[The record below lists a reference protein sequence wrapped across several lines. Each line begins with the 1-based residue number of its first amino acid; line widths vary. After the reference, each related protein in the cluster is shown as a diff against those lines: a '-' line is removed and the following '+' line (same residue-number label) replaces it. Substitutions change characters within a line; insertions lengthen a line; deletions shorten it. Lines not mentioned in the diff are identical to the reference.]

1 MSDQRRHGLGILLVE
16 PGYRSRFPPL
26 GLMRLSTY
34 HHSRGDRVAFIC
46 GQSKWA
52 CSRRWDR
59 IYIASLFTWELPRTA
74 DTIDFYLGSVNQPA
88 DIFVGGVGVTLLP
101 DYIRQ
106 RSGCTVIEGPLDI
119 PGRLGPGTP
128 AIANLVPDYGLLT
141 RVDYDY
147 YPRDAFFVRITK
159 GCIRSCKFC
168 AVPLLEKEFGTMSP
182 LRAQVSEARKEHG
195 EKQHLVVMDNN
206 ILGIA
211 DIEEIIAEIRALGF
225 EAGAKRGN
233 RERTVDFNQGLD
245 ARLIAAKP
253 QLAKLLA
260 TSCVSPIRLAFDFV
274 NIRATY
280 ERAIR
285 LLVDEG
291 FNEFTNYMLF
301 NFNDSPR
308 DLYDRMWVNARLN
321 EELGVRITGFP
332 MRFIPMDDVSRRHV
346 AEGWKWRYLRGIQ
359 CILLATRGLVSPN
372 PDFIRGAF
380 GETFEE
386 FLETL
391 AMPDRYIIYRK
402 HYENDGAM
410 DWRRVFRTMSADT
423 KAQLFDRLQELNAN
437 PRQRPGLLSRLE
449 RPFRSIMGHYYPG
462 GKTAPKTPEEDTLAQ
477 QGVSVGYEVAQGE
490 SRRVVVERGKKRP
503 VRLPA

>member
-1 MSDQRRHGLGILLVE
+1 MKVLLVE
-16 PGYRSRFPPL
+16 PSYRSKFPPL

-34 HHSRGDRVAFIC
+34 HRSRGDRVTFVR

-52 CSRRWDR
+52 RTRRWDR
-59 IYIASLFTWELPRTA
+59 IYGASLFTWELPRTA
-74 DTIDFYLGSVNQPA
+74 DAIDFCLGCVKKPS

-106 RSGCTVIEGPLDI
+106 RSGCTVIEGPLDT

-128 AIANLVPDYGLLT
+128 AIANLVPDYSLLK

-182 LRAQVSEARKEHG
+182 LRAQISEARKVHG

-206 ILGIA
+206 ILGVA
-211 DIEEIIAEIRALGF
+211 GIEGIIGGIRSLGF
-225 EAGAKRGN
+225 EAGAKRKN

-260 TSCVSPIRLAFDFV
+260 TLCVSPIRLAFDFV
-274 NIRATY
+274 GIRAAY

-285 LLVDEG
+285 LLVAEG

-301 NFNDSPR
+301 NFNDTPR
-308 DLYDRMWVNARLN
+308 ELWDRLWVNARLN

-332 MRFIPMDDVSRRHV
+332 MRFIPMNDVSRRHV
-346 AEGWKWRYLRGIQ
+346 APGWKWRCLRGIQ

-380 GETFEE
+380 GETFED
-386 FLETL
+386 FLEIL
-391 AMPDRYIIYRK
+391 SMPDRYIIYRS
-402 HYENDGAM
+402 HYANDGAA
-410 DWRRVFRTMSADT
+410 DWKMMFRRLGSDR
-423 KAQLFDRLQELNAN
+423 QELLLERLQELNVH
-437 PRQRPGLLSRLE
+437 PRQRPELLARVENPL
-449 RPFRSIMGHYYPG
+449 RSILEHYYPG
-462 GKTAPKTPEEDTLAQ
+462 GHTAPRTPEEDTLAQ
-477 QGVSVGYEVAQGE
+477 QGVSVGYDSGP
-490 SRRVVVERGKKRP
+490 G
-503 VRLPA
+503 